1 MPVEDGSPHALGAI
15 QTKRC
20 TYRESSKS
28 GKSVIGLFCLLGM
41 VLEFWL
47 TDVSLSTENVCPL
60 WCKKANWLLLHSC

>member
-1 MPVEDGSPHALGAI
+1 MVADTPVMPVEDGSPHGQGAI

-41 VLEFWL
+41 APEFRF
-47 TDVSLSTENVCPL
+47 N
-60 WCKKANWLLLHSC
+60 

>member
-15 QTKRC
+15 QTNRC

-41 VLEFWL
+41 APEFRL
-47 TDVSLSTENVCPL
+47 TDVSKNVCPL
-60 WCKKANWLLLHSC
+60 WCKKANWLLLRGC